1 MDLLQIRLEIE
12 DVKRQNKMQAEELT
26 EKTLDVRSLE
36 DEQVPLKEAVEKA
49 LDDENPGEFY
59 LEEINNQVQARRNN
73 LGEMESE
80 W

>member
-12 DVKRQNKMQAEELT
+12 DVNRQNKTQAEELT
-26 EKTLDVRSLE
+26 EKTLDVKSLE
-36 DEQVPLKEAVEKA
+36 DEHVLLKEAVEMA

-59 LEEINNQVQARRNN
+59 LEEINNQVQSRRNN
-73 LGEMESE
+73 LGELESE